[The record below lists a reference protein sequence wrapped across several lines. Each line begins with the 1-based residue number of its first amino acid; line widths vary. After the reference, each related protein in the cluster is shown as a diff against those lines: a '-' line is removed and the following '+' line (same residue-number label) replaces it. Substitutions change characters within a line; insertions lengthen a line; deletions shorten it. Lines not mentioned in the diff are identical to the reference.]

1 MAVFPRHL
9 VLLSLPRSVSL
20 TEGLAAIGRL
30 ERASSLEIL
39 GAVVVERREDGTAGV
54 ASVAP
59 PIGAEI
65 DVAAWRWL
73 LYGILDRPEPAA
85 GVEPIEGPLAE
96 TSLSE
101 SFVAELEELL
111 ATPGQSLLFI
121 VSGLDAGAAV
131 SELRPFPGTKLV
143 YGVMPPRVLERMLT

>member
-85 GVEPIEGPLAE
+85 GVKPIEGPLAE